1 MVVVVVVPPRRA
13 ALFFLHRVVVVVW
26 GRRRRRSFTQAPFWR
41 RLRPSFPSRGEGR
54 RAYRARDVVPAKRR
68 RRVEGADPGGQ
79 EGVLR
84 RVVGDAVKIERD
96 ARIEKRRRLVRDA
109 RSSHIFCPAFYYEK
123 KERKKERKKNFYV
136 SIFLRIEFI
145 EPSRIQQGA

>member
-1 MVVVVVVPPRRA
+1 M
-13 ALFFLHRVVVVVW
+13 
-26 GRRRRRSFTQAPFWR
+26 
-41 RLRPSFPSRGEGR
+41 LR
-54 RAYRARDVVPAKRR
+54 
-68 RRVEGADPGGQ
+68 Q
-79 EGVLR
+79 
-84 RVVGDAVKIERD
+84 VVGDAVKIERD

-109 RSSHIFCPAFYYEK
+109 RSSHIFCPAFNTEK

>member
-1 MVVVVVVPPRRA
+1 M
-13 ALFFLHRVVVVVW
+13 
-26 GRRRRRSFTQAPFWR
+26 
-41 RLRPSFPSRGEGR
+41 
-54 RAYRARDVVPAKRR
+54 
-68 RRVEGADPGGQ
+68 
-79 EGVLR
+79 LR

-123 KERKKERKKNFYV
+123 KERKKNFYV
-136 SIFLRIEFI
+136 SIFFRIEFI